1 MKAVKLETISPSEC
15 CRIVGGADKNAQ
27 NALYYIGYAIG
38 FLVRCIAKLF
48 SGNTEPQVEA
58 TL

>member
-1 MKAVKLETISPSEC
+1 MKPFALESISPSEC

-38 FLVRCIAKLF
+38 FIIRIIANLF
-48 SGNTEPQVEA
+48 SGGQPQVESA
-58 TL
+58 L

>member
-1 MKAVKLETISPSEC
+1 MKRNGLEMISAVEC
-15 CRIVGGADKNAQ
+15 CRVCGGADKTAQ

-38 FLVRCIAKLF
+38 FIIRCIASLF
-48 SGNTEPQVEA
+48 SSSEPTVD